1 MDWEPEHPQT
11 VPLHPSFQRNC
22 QTPAKRTFPALQPT
36 KTMEFVVSAPPS
48 PLDDWARFKNDIT
61 TEMTPITTSP
71 TLMHQEETESL
82 SVSVESVRPHTQ
94 TPLPVISSEAFRIG
108 YAFSALLRILAMVAT
123 LTSRAGATATS
134 RSEGFLAEG
143 PSIIEMI
150 SSAGSGMAQRQR
162 AQVSLPPYCCRCI
175 PRQLTILAST
185 DNDNTADHRDLRS
198 SATLYTP
205 DVPVDIGSCQTHPDH
220 RASGQQTR
228 VAYLLEDFG
237 RVVLGGQRCSR
248 LADSVICTSSL
259 YHGSNIALQEGSRR
273 IEIDADCA

>member
-1 MDWEPEHPQT
+1 MDWEPEHPRT
-11 VPLHPSFQRNC
+11 VPSHSSFQRNC
-22 QTPAKRTFPALQPT
+22 QTPAKRSFPALQPT

-108 YAFSALLRILAMVAT
+108 YAFSALLRILAVVAT

-162 AQVSLPPYCCRCI
+162 AQVSLPPSCCRY
-175 PRQLTILAST
+175 LASSLTLVST
-185 DNDNTADHRDLRS
+185 DDDNTSDHRDLRS
-198 SATLYTP
+198 SATLYP
-205 DVPVDIGSCQTHPDH
+205 SDVPVDIGSCQTHSNH

-228 VAYLLEDFG
+228 VAYLLEDLG

-259 YHGSNIALQEGSRR
+259 YHGLNIAL
-273 IEIDADCA
+273 